1 MGFRVCVVVGGL
13 CPGIS
18 WRENEIVKRGKIH
31 EGVSLGGFLYHH
43 HHCSAS
49 VSAVATREAKEQR
62 RTITKNG
69 RSSSD
74 IIILYSCE

>member
-13 CPGIS
+13 CRGIS

-43 HHCSAS
+43 HHHCSAS
-49 VSAVATREAKEQR
+49 VSTRDKEQR

>member
-13 CPGIS
+13 CLGIS

-31 EGVSLGGFLYHH
+31 EGVSLGGFLYHY

-49 VSAVATREAKEQR
+49 VSAVPTRDKGQR

-69 RSSSD
+69 LTSSD